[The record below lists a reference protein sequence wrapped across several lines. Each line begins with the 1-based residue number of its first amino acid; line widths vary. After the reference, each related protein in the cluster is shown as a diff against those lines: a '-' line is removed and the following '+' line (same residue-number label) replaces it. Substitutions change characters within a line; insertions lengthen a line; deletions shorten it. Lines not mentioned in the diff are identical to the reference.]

1 VGTFCTI
8 LTIFSQTLAPA
19 SDTKYFLAWL
29 PLVLHDH
36 DQTENF
42 NFVKK
47 ILESGQ
53 VFFLQFSHVHQKWGS
68 ATRGFSWSDYKTDR
82 GKKKSRNPIACWQTT
97 RAYR

>member
-19 SDTKYFLAWL
+19 LDAKSFLAWL

-36 DQTENF
+36 DQTEKL

-47 ILESGQ
+47 ILRVRGS
-53 VFFLQFSHVHQKWGS
+53 VFSSIFSCPPKVGISHK
-68 ATRGFSWSDYKTDR
+68 R
-82 GKKKSRNPIACWQTT
+82 I
-97 RAYR
+97 